1 MLVLETSLGQHG
13 GRTTPLNSYMKTRV
27 LRAFLA
33 AGMLLLVFGGVAIA
47 GQQDVTTF
55 AREVDRHYNE
65 MRSFEAEFTES
76 YRGAGIERNE
86 SGTLWLKRPGKMRW
100 EYRQPKAKL
109 FISDGKNAWFYV
121 PGERQARKTSVKK
134 LEDLRS
140 PLQYLLGHTKLE
152 KEFAGLSFAPDVKP
166 TQSGDV
172 ILRGVP
178 RNMQGIQ
185 EVLLEITPEYQI
197 ARITVIEVDGAVTEY
212 GFSHQKENLQI
223 ADGEFRFAAPPGTEV
238 IEADIGQ

>member
-1 MLVLETSLGQHG
+1 MNSNTKARAITIRTAATILLMLALC
-13 GRTTPLNSYMKTRV
+13 
-27 LRAFLA
+27 A
-33 AGMLLLVFGGVAIA
+33 AAIA
-47 GQQDVTTF
+47 GPPDVSTV
-55 AREVDRHYNE
+55 AGNVDRHYNNL
-65 MRSFEAEFTES
+65 RSFEAEFTES

-100 EYRQPKAKL
+100 EYRQPKPKL

-152 KEFAGLSFAPDVKP
+152 KEFAGLSFAPDIKP
-166 TQSGDV
+166 AQAGDV
-172 ILRGVP
+172 VLRGVP

-185 EVLLEITPEYQI
+185 EVLLEITPEHQI
-197 ARITVIEVDGAVTEY
+197 ARIAVDEVDGAVTEY
-212 GFSHQKENLQI
+212 TFSGQKENVQI
-223 ADGEFRFAAPPGTEV
+223 ADNAFRFSAPPGTEV

>member
-1 MLVLETSLGQHG
+1 MNRTIVKGVLAGILLFLLCGTG
-13 GRTTPLNSYMKTRV
+13 
-27 LRAFLA
+27 LA
-33 AGMLLLVFGGVAIA
+33 APGEDVSAVARA
-47 GQQDVTTF
+47 
-55 AREVDRHYNE
+55 VDRHYNDL
-65 MRSFEAEFTES
+65 RSFQAEFTES
-76 YRGAGIERNE
+76 YRGAGLERTE

-100 EYRQPKAKL
+100 EYRQPKEKL

-166 TQSGDV
+166 SQAGDV
-172 ILRGVP
+172 VLRGVP

-185 EVLLEITPEYQI
+185 EVLLEITPEHQI
-197 ARITVIEVDGAVTEY
+197 ARITVEEVDGAVTEY
-212 GFSHQKENLQI
+212 AFSRPRENVQVG
-223 ADGEFRFAAPPGTEV
+223 DSEFRFSAPPGTEV
-238 IEADIGQ
+238 IEGEMGHETEHMGP

>member
-1 MLVLETSLGQHG
+1 
-13 GRTTPLNSYMKTRV
+13 
-27 LRAFLA
+27 LA
-33 AGMLLLVFGGVAIA
+33 APGEDVSVVARA
-47 GQQDVTTF
+47 
-55 AREVDRHYNE
+55 VDRHYNDL
-65 MRSFEAEFTES
+65 RSFQAEFTES
-76 YRGAGIERNE
+76 YRGAGLERTE

-100 EYRQPKAKL
+100 EYRQPKEKL

-166 TQSGDV
+166 SQAGDV
-172 ILRGVP
+172 VLRGVP

-185 EVLLEITPEYQI
+185 EVLLEITPEHQI
-197 ARITVIEVDGAVTEY
+197 ARITVEEVDGAVTEY
-212 GFSHQKENLQI
+212 AFSRQRENVQVG
-223 ADGEFRFAAPPGTEV
+223 DSEFRFSAPPGTEV
-238 IEADIGQ
+238 IEGEMGQ

>member
-1 MLVLETSLGQHG
+1 MLALC
-13 GRTTPLNSYMKTRV
+13 
-27 LRAFLA
+27 A
-33 AGMLLLVFGGVAIA
+33 AAIA
-47 GQQDVTTF
+47 GPPDVSTV
-55 AREVDRHYNE
+55 AGNVDRHYNNL
-65 MRSFEAEFTES
+65 RSFEAEFTES

-100 EYRQPKAKL
+100 EYRQPKPKL

-152 KEFAGLSFAPDVKP
+152 KEFAGLSFAPDIKP
-166 TQSGDV
+166 AQAGDV
-172 ILRGVP
+172 VLRGVP

-185 EVLLEITPEYQI
+185 EVLLEITPEHQI
-197 ARITVIEVDGAVTEY
+197 ARIAVDEVDGAVTEY
-212 GFSHQKENLQI
+212 TFSGQKENVQI
-223 ADGEFRFAAPPGTEV
+223 ADNAFRFSAPPGTEV

>member
-1 MLVLETSLGQHG
+1 MQRALFKSLVTGI
-13 GRTTPLNSYMKTRV
+13 
-27 LRAFLA
+27 
-33 AGMLLLVFGGVAIA
+33 LLLGFVCATQA
-47 GQQDVTTF
+47 EQQDVSTV
-55 AREVDRHYNE
+55 ARAVDRHYNE
-65 MRSFEAEFTES
+65 LRSFEAEFTET
-76 YRGAGIERNE
+76 YRGAGVERTE

-100 EYRQPKAKL
+100 EYRQPKPKL

-152 KEFAGLSFAPDVKP
+152 KEFAGLSFAPDRTP
-166 TQSGDV
+166 AQAGDV
-172 ILRGVP
+172 VLRGIP

-185 EVLLEITPEYQI
+185 EVLLEITPQDQI
-197 ARITVIEVDGAVTEY
+197 ARLTVEEVDGAVTEY
-212 GFSHQKENLQI
+212 TFSHQKENVQI
-223 ADGEFRFAAPPGTEV
+223 AENAFRFSAPPGTEI

>member
-1 MLVLETSLGQHG
+1 MLVLEKSVGQHS
-13 GRTTPLNSYMKTRV
+13 GRAFPLNLYLKTRAV
-27 LRAFLA
+27 RDPLT
-33 AGMLLLVFGGVAIA
+33 AGILILLLCGLASA
-47 GQQDVTTF
+47 AQQDVTDL
-55 AREVDRHYNE
+55 AREVDRHYND

-76 YRGAGIERNE
+76 YRGAGIERSE

-100 EYRQPKAKL
+100 EYRQPKPKL

-152 KEFAGLSFAPDVKP
+152 KEFAGLSFASDVKP
-166 TQSGDV
+166 AQAGGV
-172 ILRGVP
+172 VLRGIP

-185 EVLLEITPEYQI
+185 EVLLEITPQYQI
-197 ARITVIEVDGAVTEY
+197 ARITVEEVDGAVTEY
-212 GFSHQKENLQI
+212 GFSHQKENVQI
-223 ADGEFRFAAPPGTEV
+223 ADHEFRFAAPPGTEV

>member
-1 MLVLETSLGQHG
+1 MNRTIVKGVLAGILLFLLCGTG
-13 GRTTPLNSYMKTRV
+13 
-27 LRAFLA
+27 LA
-33 AGMLLLVFGGVAIA
+33 APGEDVSAVARA
-47 GQQDVTTF
+47 
-55 AREVDRHYNE
+55 VDRHYNDL
-65 MRSFEAEFTES
+65 RSFQAEFTES
-76 YRGAGIERNE
+76 YRGAGLERTE

-100 EYRQPKAKL
+100 EYRQPKEKL

-166 TQSGDV
+166 SQAGDV
-172 ILRGVP
+172 VLRGVP

-185 EVLLEITPEYQI
+185 EVLLEITPEHQI
-197 ARITVIEVDGAVTEY
+197 ARITVEEVDGAVTEY
-212 GFSHQKENLQI
+212 AFSRQRENVQVG
-223 ADGEFRFAAPPGTEV
+223 DSEFRFSAPRGTEV
-238 IEADIGQ
+238 IEGEMGQ

>member
-1 MLVLETSLGQHG
+1 MNRNIVKGVLAGILLFLLCGTG
-13 GRTTPLNSYMKTRV
+13 
-27 LRAFLA
+27 LA
-33 AGMLLLVFGGVAIA
+33 APGEDVSAVARA
-47 GQQDVTTF
+47 
-55 AREVDRHYNE
+55 VDRHHNDL
-65 MRSFEAEFTES
+65 RSFQAEFTES
-76 YRGAGIERNE
+76 YRGAGLERTE

-100 EYRQPKAKL
+100 EYRQPKEKL

-166 TQSGDV
+166 SQAGDV
-172 ILRGVP
+172 VLRGVP

-185 EVLLEITPEYQI
+185 EVLLEITPEHQI
-197 ARITVIEVDGAVTEY
+197 ARITVEEVDGAVTEY
-212 GFSHQKENLQI
+212 AFSRQRENVQVG
-223 ADGEFRFAAPPGTEV
+223 DSEFRFSAPPGTEV
-238 IEADIGQ
+238 IEGEMGQ

>member
-1 MLVLETSLGQHG
+1 MNRNIVKGVL
-13 GRTTPLNSYMKTRV
+13 
-27 LRAFLA
+27 
-33 AGMLLLVFGGVAIA
+33 AGMLLFLLCGTGLAAPGEEVSAVARA
-47 GQQDVTTF
+47 
-55 AREVDRHYNE
+55 VDRHYNDL
-65 MRSFEAEFTES
+65 RSFQAEFTES
-76 YRGAGIERNE
+76 YRGAGLERTE

-100 EYRQPKAKL
+100 EYRQPKEKL

-166 TQSGDV
+166 SQAGDV
-172 ILRGVP
+172 VLRGVP

-185 EVLLEITPEYQI
+185 EVLLEITPEHQI
-197 ARITVIEVDGAVTEY
+197 ARITVEEVDGAVTEY
-212 GFSHQKENLQI
+212 AFSRQRENVQVG
-223 ADGEFRFAAPPGTEV
+223 DSEFRFSAPPGTEV
-238 IEADIGQ
+238 IEGEMGQ

>member
-1 MLVLETSLGQHG
+1 
-13 GRTTPLNSYMKTRV
+13 MKK
-27 LRAFLA
+27 RAVRNLLA
-33 AGMLLLVFGGVAIA
+33 AGTLILFLCGARARGAA
-47 GQQDVTTF
+47 QQDVASF
-55 AREVDRHYNE
+55 AREVDRNYND

-152 KEFAGLSFAPDVKP
+152 KEFSGLSFAKDSKP
-166 TQSGDV
+166 AEPGDV
-172 ILRGVP
+172 VLRGIP
-178 RNMQGIQ
+178 KNMQGIQ
-185 EVLLEITPEYQI
+185 EVLLEITPDHQI
-197 ARITVIEVDGAVTEY
+197 ARITVEEVDGAITEY
-212 GFSHQKENLQI
+212 GFSHQKENVQI
-223 ADGEFRFAAPPGTEV
+223 ADHEFRFAAPPGTEV

>member
-1 MLVLETSLGQHG
+1 MRKRFG
-13 GRTTPLNSYMKTRV
+13 K
-27 LRAFLA
+27 ALA
-33 AGMLLLVFGGVAIA
+33 AGILVLGLCAAAVAQQRVTEIA
-47 GQQDVTTF
+47 H
-55 AREVDRHYNE
+55 EVDRHYND

-76 YRGAGIERNE
+76 YRGAGIERSE

-100 EYRQPKAKL
+100 EYRQPKPKL

-152 KEFAGLSFAPDVKP
+152 KEFAGLSLASDVKP
-166 TQSGDV
+166 AQAGDV
-172 ILRGVP
+172 VLRGVP

-185 EVLLEITPEYQI
+185 EVLLEITPEHQI
-197 ARITVIEVDGAVTEY
+197 ARITVEEVDGAMTEY
-212 GFSHQKENLQI
+212 TFSGQEENVQI
-223 ADGEFRFAAPPGTEV
+223 ADNAFRFSAPAGTEV

>member
-1 MLVLETSLGQHG
+1 MNRNIVKGVL
-13 GRTTPLNSYMKTRV
+13 
-27 LRAFLA
+27 
-33 AGMLLLVFGGVAIA
+33 AGMLLFLLCGTGLAAPGEDVSAVARA
-47 GQQDVTTF
+47 
-55 AREVDRHYNE
+55 VDRHYNDL
-65 MRSFEAEFTES
+65 RSFQAEFTES
-76 YRGAGIERNE
+76 YRGAGVERTE

-100 EYRQPKAKL
+100 EYRQPKEKL

-166 TQSGDV
+166 SQAGDV
-172 ILRGVP
+172 VLRGVP

-185 EVLLEITPEYQI
+185 EVLLEITPEHQI
-197 ARITVIEVDGAVTEY
+197 ARITVEEVDGAVTEY
-212 GFSHQKENLQI
+212 AFSRPRENVQVG
-223 ADGEFRFAAPPGTEV
+223 DSEFRFSAPPGTEV
-238 IEADIGQ
+238 IEGEMGQ

>member
-1 MLVLETSLGQHG
+1 MNRNIVKGVLAGILLFLLCGTG
-13 GRTTPLNSYMKTRV
+13 
-27 LRAFLA
+27 LA
-33 AGMLLLVFGGVAIA
+33 APGEDVSAVARA
-47 GQQDVTTF
+47 
-55 AREVDRHYNE
+55 VDRHYNDL
-65 MRSFEAEFTES
+65 RSFQAEFTES
-76 YRGAGIERNE
+76 YRGAGLERTE

-100 EYRQPKAKL
+100 EYRQPKEKL

-166 TQSGDV
+166 SQAGDV
-172 ILRGVP
+172 VLRGVP

-185 EVLLEITPEYQI
+185 EVLLEITPEHQI
-197 ARITVIEVDGAVTEY
+197 ARITVEEVDGAVTEY
-212 GFSHQKENLQI
+212 AFSRQRENVQVG
-223 ADGEFRFAAPPGTEV
+223 DSEFRFSAPPGTEV
-238 IEADIGQ
+238 IEGEMGQ

>member
-1 MLVLETSLGQHG
+1 MNRNIVKGVL
-13 GRTTPLNSYMKTRV
+13 
-27 LRAFLA
+27 
-33 AGMLLLVFGGVAIA
+33 AGMLLFLLCGTGLAAPGEDVSAVARA
-47 GQQDVTTF
+47 
-55 AREVDRHYNE
+55 VDRHYNDL
-65 MRSFEAEFTES
+65 RSFQAEFTES
-76 YRGAGIERNE
+76 YRGAGLERTE

-100 EYRQPKAKL
+100 EYRQPKEKL

-166 TQSGDV
+166 SQAGDV
-172 ILRGVP
+172 VLRGVP

-185 EVLLEITPEYQI
+185 EVLLEITPEHQI
-197 ARITVIEVDGAVTEY
+197 ARITVEEVDGAVTEY
-212 GFSHQKENLQI
+212 AFSRQRENVQVG
-223 ADGEFRFAAPPGTEV
+223 DSEFRFSAPPGTEV
-238 IEADIGQ
+238 IEGEMGQ